1 MICPERKKCM
11 CFQCDKKECPHWTDE
26 IPEAFRNPEIRHDVL
41 ELHMPSEIIAYR
53 EFMSNPENER
63 NCSVCP
69 ENMGMSDWQDRLPCG
84 QWNCWVRIHCGK
96 GETV

>member
-1 MICPERKKCM
+1 
-11 CFQCDKKECPHWTDE
+11 
-26 IPEAFRNPEIRHDVL
+26 
-41 ELHMPSEIIAYR
+41 MPSEIIAYR

-69 ENMGMSDWQDRLPCG
+69 ENRGMSDWQDRLPCG

-96 GETV
+96 GETE